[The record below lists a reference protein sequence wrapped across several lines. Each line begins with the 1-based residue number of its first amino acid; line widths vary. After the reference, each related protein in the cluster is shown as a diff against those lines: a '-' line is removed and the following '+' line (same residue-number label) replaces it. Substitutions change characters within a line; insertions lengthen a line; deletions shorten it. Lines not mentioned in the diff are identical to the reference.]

1 MVNFFIQ
8 RPIFA
13 SAIAIIMVLA
23 GAICYFLLPV
33 SQFPDITPPQV
44 VVSANYPGASAQ
56 VVADTVT
63 TPLEQQING
72 VEGMTYMSSSSS
84 NDGSSN
90 ITVTF
95 DVGYPLSIA
104 AVDVQNRV
112 SQASSSL
119 PAIVNQA
126 GVTIKK
132 QNPNFVL
139 IVNLTSPDG
148 SVDPIALSNYAYLQ
162 VIDPLKRL
170 PGVGDVQIFGERRYS
185 MRVWLD
191 PDKLANLGITAVD
204 VQNAIAEQN
213 VQVAAGKIGQSPAP
227 AGTPFE
233 MQVNAT
239 GRLSDPKEFGDIVVR
254 ADSAQGSLV
263 RLRDV
268 ARIEL
273 GALQYTS
280 SAFFG
285 KDPTVVLAVYQMPGS
300 NALDLQARVLGKMQE
315 LSKHFPKG
323 IAYAMH
329 YDTTRF
335 VSASMHD
342 VVITLAEALALVVAV
357 VFVFLQSW
365 RTTIIPTIAIPVS
378 LIATLVVM
386 EMFGFSLNMLS
397 LLGMVLAIG
406 LVVDDAIVV
415 VENVERQ
422 LEDGHPPLEAARLA
436 MKEVTGPIIA
446 TTAVLMAVFVP
457 VAFIPGVAGRLYNQ
471 FALTVAISVGISAFN
486 SLTLS
491 PALSAAFLRHR
502 TPTNFPPFRWFNRGF
517 ERISHAYAS
526 AVRWLIRFRWP
537 VLGLFA
543 AGLVGTYLLSTRI
556 PSTFL
561 PVEDQGY
568 FFVVIQLPDGAS
580 LERTDAVA
588 KKARDILQNTPGVD
602 IVGSISGL
610 NFLTNAAQS
619 NSAVEFAI
627 LKPWDERPPEQNA
640 SKIVNEVRGKL
651 LQIPDAFALSFDPPS
666 IPGLGTT
673 GGFEFEVEDLTGRGA
688 VALNDATQ
696 ALIAEAR
703 KQPELNPQQLFSSFS
718 TSTPQFDYDLDRTK
732 AKLLGLSLPDVFNTL
747 QIYLGSLYVNDF
759 NLFGRTFRVTLQAD
773 QNARAKATDLSR
785 LYVRN
790 AAGAMVPLSTLGTLK
805 PIVGPETVPHY
816 NNYGSALINGGAA
829 PGFSSGQAVAAM
841 ERAAATALPR
851 DFGFEW
857 TGITFQ
863 ELKAGSIATVVFALA
878 IVFVFLILAAQ
889 YESWTMPF
897 MVLLA
902 VPLALFGALAAICL
916 RGMQIDVYSQI
927 GFVMLIGLAAKNAIL
942 IVEFA
947 RRRREEGLGIVEAA
961 MEAARLRLRPILMTA
976 FAFILGVV
984 PLMLATGAGAASR
997 QSLGTT
1003 VFGGMVAATIL
1014 TLAFVPVFYAVIEK
1028 WRERSPRHGSDGH
1041 ASDPHA
1047 TPADAEK
1054 PNRLPHVEA
1063 AE

>member
-1 MVNFFIQ
+1 MVSFFIQ

-13 SAIAIIMVLA
+13 SAIAVIMVMA
-23 GAICYFLLPV
+23 GAICYLTLPV
-33 SQFPDITPPQV
+33 AQFPDITPPQV
-44 VVSANYPGASAQ
+44 VVSAKYPGASAQ

-84 NDGSSN
+84 NDGSAT
-90 ITVTF
+90 ITITF
-95 DVGYPLSIA
+95 DVGYPLSTA

-112 SQASSSL
+112 SQAASSL
-119 PAIVNQA
+119 PAIVNQS

-139 IVNLTSPDG
+139 IVNLTSPDR
-148 SVDPIALSNYAYLQ
+148 SVDPVALSNYAYLQ
-162 VIDPLKRL
+162 IVDPLKRL

-191 PDKLANLGITAVD
+191 PDKLAKLGITATD
-204 VQNAIAEQN
+204 VQAAVAEQN

-227 AGTPFE
+227 AGTAFE
-233 MQVNAT
+233 MQVNAV
-239 GRLSDPKEFGDIVVR
+239 GRLSTPEQFGDIVVR
-254 ADSAQGSLV
+254 ADPASGAVV

-273 GALQYTS
+273 GALQYAS

-285 KDPTVVLAVYQMPGS
+285 EDPTVVLAVYQMPGS
-300 NALDLQARVLGKMQE
+300 NALDLQQRVKDKMQE
-315 LSKHFPKG
+315 LSARFPKG
-323 IAYAMH
+323 VAYGMH

-342 VVITLAEALALVVAV
+342 VLVTLGEALVLVVAV
-357 VFVFLQSW
+357 VFLFLQNW

-386 EMFGFSLNMLS
+386 KLLGFSLNMLS

-422 LEDGHPPLEAARLA
+422 LEAGLKPLEATRRA
-436 MKEVTGPIIA
+436 MAEVTGPIIA
-446 TTAVLMAVFVP
+446 TTAVLMAVFIP

-502 TPTNFPPFRWFNRGF
+502 PASTFPPFRLFNAMF
-517 ERISHAYAS
+517 DWLSHAYARG
-526 AVRWLIRFRWP
+526 VRGLIRLRWAM
-537 VLGLFA
+537 LALFV
-543 AGLVGTYLLSTRI
+543 AGLGATYATWSRI

-568 FFVVIQLPDGAS
+568 FFVVVQLPDGAS

-588 KKARDILQNTPGVD
+588 RKVREELMKTPGVD

-610 NFLTNAAQS
+610 NFLTGAAQS

-627 LKPWDERPPEQNA
+627 LKPWDERGPDQNA
-640 SKIVNEVRGKL
+640 SKIVSEVRPRL
-651 LQIPDAFALSFDPPS
+651 LGIPDAIALSFDPPS
-666 IPGLGTT
+666 IPGLGAT
-673 GGFEFEVEDLTGRGA
+673 GGFEFQVQDLTGRGSA
-688 VALNDATQ
+688 VLNEVTQ
-696 ALIAEAR
+696 QLIAEAR
-703 KQPELNPQQLFSSFS
+703 KQPELNAHQLFTTFS
-718 TSTPQFDYDLDRTK
+718 TSTPQYTYDLDRNK
-732 AKLLGLSLPDVFNTL
+732 AKMLGLNLPDVFNTL

-773 QNARAKATDLSR
+773 KDARASSDDISR

-790 AAGAMVPLSTLGTLK
+790 STGGMVPLSTLGSLK
-805 PIVGPETVPHY
+805 PTVGPETVPHY
-816 NNYGSALINGGAA
+816 NNNPSALINGGAA
-829 PGFSSGQAVAAM
+829 PGYSSGQAVAAM
-841 ERAAATALPR
+841 ERVAASVLPR

-863 ELKAGSIATVVFALA
+863 ELKAGSVATVVFALA
-878 IVFVFLILAAQ
+878 IGFVFLILAAQ

-897 MVLLA
+897 MVLLS
-902 VPLALFGALAAICL
+902 VPLALFGALAAL
-916 RGMQIDVYSQI
+916 WTRGMQIDVYSQI

-947 RRRREEGLGIVEAA
+947 KRRREEGLSIVEAA

-997 QSLGTT
+997 RSIGTT
-1003 VFGGMVAATIL
+1003 VFGGMLAATLL
-1014 TLAFVPVFYAVIEK
+1014 TLVFTPVFYAVIERL
-1028 WRERSPRHGSDGH
+1028 REGRG
-1041 ASDPHA
+1041 
-1047 TPADAEK
+1047 
-1054 PNRLPHVEA
+1054 HVEPGHPDHAHSHQASFQQA